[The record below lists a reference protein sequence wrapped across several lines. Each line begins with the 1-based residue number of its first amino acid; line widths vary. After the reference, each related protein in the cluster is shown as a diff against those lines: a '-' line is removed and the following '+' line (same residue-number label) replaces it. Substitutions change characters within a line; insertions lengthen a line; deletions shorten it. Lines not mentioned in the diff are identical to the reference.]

1 MESRYWTEFAERHR
15 HARPPVLRVDY
26 RLAAR
31 PLSRLSARP
40 RVGHS
45 GRPGYLSRYHPV
57 R

>member
-15 HARPPVLRVDY
+15 RPRPTLHVDY

-31 PLSRLSARP
+31 PLPRLHPRP
-40 RVGHS
+40 RAGHS
-45 GRPGYLSRYHPV
+45 GQPSYLSRYHPV